1 MNRYVLPSLPPCLPP
16 FPPTLLPSPLS
27 FSPSLPPFLPPSLP
41 PSLDSLLQQLY
52 HIPELRAGLLG
63 VDLAEEEEEEEGG
76 EGGREGGR
84 AMQRKDREVLF
95 ELQALFALLQTS
107 EKKAADT
114 LPFCQV
120 R

>member
-1 MNRYVLPSLPPCLPP
+1 
-16 FPPTLLPSPLS
+16 
-27 FSPSLPPFLPPSLP
+27 
-41 PSLDSLLQQLY
+41 
-52 HIPELRAGLLG
+52 

-76 EGGREGGR
+76 EEGRKGGQER
-84 AMQRKDREVLF
+84 QRKDREVLF

-120 R
+120 RGRGRGREGGRVGEMLRRPLTFGLPLLPPSVPD